1 MLELSP
7 KLLFQSGAFQV
18 SEPDKPFLYTSGL
31 IGPFYINTHFLC
43 GGKEG
48 SEAELLYLDNTAVAP
63 EKIVFEFPER
73 LETLIKSSETYSSV
87 IDKMV
92 QVLETY
98 NLKSDVYFVS
108 GGQRRDWFFSVPI
121 ANRLGLPHIYL
132 FNDGLVLD
140 EEAKKVES
148 LSGKKSIHLADLL
161 TSGRSYTVKWIPYL
175 ESLGASMELAYNC
188 VDRLQGGVHNLTSA
202 GVSKVIS
209 LFDIDKSFFDQA
221 LELGIINS
229 GQLNMI
235 FAFLAD
241 NRESMREFLLSHPAF
256 LTDVLASG
264 DEKAKKRVGQMLD
277 GDLYDLPREY
287 LAKLKDE

>member
-48 SEAELLYLDNTAVAP
+48 SEAELLYLDNTASEPERIVA
-63 EKIVFEFPER
+63 EFPER
-73 LETLIKSSETYSSV
+73 LEALIKSSETYSSV

-92 QVLETY
+92 QVLGDFEYSPSTH
-98 NLKSDVYFVS
+98 FVS

-121 ANRLGLPHIYL
+121 AKRLGLPHIYL

-140 EEAKKVES
+140 EERKKVES
-148 LSGKKSIHLADLL
+148 LSGKKSVHLADLL
-161 TSGRSYTVKWIPYL
+161 TAGSSYTAKWIPYL
-175 ESLGASMELAYNC
+175 KSLGASMELAYNC

-209 LFDIDKSFFDQA
+209 LFDIDKSFFNQA

-235 FAFLAD
+235 SAFLAD
-241 NRESMREFLLSHPAF
+241 NKESMREFLLAHPEF
-256 LTDVLASG
+256 LKNILASG
-264 DEKAKKRVGQMLD
+264 DEKSKKRVGQMLE
-277 GDLYDLPREY
+277 GNLYDFSEEY
-287 LAKLKDE
+287 MGGLLR